1 MASSCMRSLPIR
13 CLDSQDDSVRAA
25 EKRLAEDTREAP
37 ILGRL
42 NGPDL
47 VCPLW
52 PVKPAPK
59 QPEVDANGAP
69 PIVVIGTTGDPATP
83 YEYAKSM
90 ADELSSAV
98 LVTFDGEGHLAY
110 GQSRCVKTLVDAYL
124 VRNQVPRDGTRC

>member
-1 MASSCMRSLPIR
+1 MYAFPAIR

-25 EKRLAEDTREAP
+25 EKRLADDSRQAP
-37 ILGRL
+37 TLGRL

-52 PVKPAPK
+52 PVKSAPD
-59 QPEVDANGAP
+59 QPKIDADGAP
-69 PIVVIGTTGDPATP
+69 PLVVIGTTGDPATP

-90 ADELSSAV
+90 SEELSTAV

-110 GQSRCVKTLVDAYL
+110 GQSDCVKALVDAYL
-124 VRNQVPRDGTRC
+124 VRNQIPRDGTRC

>member
-1 MASSCMRSLPIR
+1 MRQRSGLP
-13 CLDSQDDSVRAA
+13 
-25 EKRLAEDTREAP
+25 KTPGEAP

-59 QPEVDANGAP
+59 QPKIDADGAP

-90 ADELSSAV
+90 ADELSPAV
-98 LVTFDGEGHLAY
+98 LLTFDGEGHLAY
-110 GQSRCVKTLVDAYL
+110 GQSGCVKTLVDAYL
-124 VRNQVPRDGTRC
+124 VRNQVPRDGTEC